1 MRLAILSSIVWLAAC
16 GGVDS
21 PSYCMID
28 GDCSGGEVCAHT
40 HECLSPDQVHSVTI
54 HWTIG
59 GQAPTAATCTGV
71 DHLDVGYENSADAT
85 DQVLFSPV
93 MCNEGEFPN
102 DKWPTRY
109 DIADV
114 DAVSASSATT
124 YGQNAIPSDPT
135 VDVTVD
141 VAHP

>member
-1 MRLAILSSIVWLAAC
+1 MRLAIPSAIVWLAAC
-16 GGVDS
+16 GAPSDG
-21 PSYCMID
+21 SYCTMD
-28 GDCSGGEVCAHT
+28 VECSGGNVCAHT
-40 HECLSPDQVHSVTI
+40 HECLPPGQVHSVTI

-59 GQAPTAATCTGV
+59 GLAPNATSCAGI
-71 DHLDVGYENSADAT
+71 DHLDVGYENSSDAT

-114 DAVSASSATT
+114 AAYASGVANT
-124 YGQNAIPSDPT
+124 GQAAIPSDPT

-141 VAHP
+141 VTHP

>member
-1 MRLAILSSIVWLAAC
+1 MRRAIFSAIVWLAAC
-16 GGVDS
+16 GGPDSPNYCTVDS
-21 PSYCMID
+21 E
-28 GDCSGGEVCAHT
+28 CSGGDVCAHT
-40 HECLSPDQVHSVTI
+40 HECLPPGQVHSVTI

-59 GQAPTAATCTGV
+59 GQPASATTCTGI
-71 DHLDVGYENSADAT
+71 DHLDVGYENSGDAT

-114 DAVSASSATT
+114 DAISPTGNT
-124 YGQNAIPSDPT
+124 FGQNAIPSDPT